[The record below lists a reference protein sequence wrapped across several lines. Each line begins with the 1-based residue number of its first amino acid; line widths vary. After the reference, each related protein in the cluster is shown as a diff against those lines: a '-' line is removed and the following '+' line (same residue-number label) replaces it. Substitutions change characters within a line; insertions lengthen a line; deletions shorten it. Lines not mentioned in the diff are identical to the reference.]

1 MDKLWYKKPA
11 SIWQQALPIGNG
23 HTGVMIYGG
32 KRKEKLS
39 FNDGTLW
46 SGYPKDQ
53 TNPDSLKFLN
63 KVRELIFA
71 GKNSEALTMTEEKL
85 CGAYSE
91 AFMPLGD
98 LKLKFS
104 NKFFK
109 GYKRELDLSNAI
121 HTISFGKTK
130 RETFASYPNQVVA
143 YRVTGKWRFS
153 MKLTAG
159 SKLRSAVM
167 IDNALNLLGNAPD
180 YVAPN
185 YLRKET
191 KPVRYDEGKGMSFC
205 LRVEVVSD
213 GKIIY
218 RKRSIKI
225 RRAKAV
231 TLFITTATGFAG
243 YDKMPETGREAP
255 LRQCKETL
263 LKLNREY
270 AVLRARH
277 LADYRAIYGRQKLSL
292 SENDDSPTADLVKL
306 AKEGEV
312 KTALVELFYNYGKYM
327 TIAGSRKGGQAL
339 NLQGIWNKS
348 VRPPWSSNYT
358 TNINAQMNYWGTTAA
373 NLAECMEPYINLVYE
388 IMLAGRKTAAINYGC
403 KGFACNHNVDIWR
416 KTAPVQGAP
425 AYMYAPLCGAWLGNE
440 IYEHYLNGGLEL
452 YKDKIYEVV
461 KETAAFLND
470 YLIEHDGFFVTCPSA
485 SPEADFISGGKQCNL
500 DYASTFEM
508 SVAGQAIDNYLSI
521 MPDGELA
528 AQLNTKLEKLYPF
541 QEGSTGIL
549 EWHKDYPIVEKGHR
563 HFSPLYGFYPGRV
576 IKYYENREE
585 TGWVKKL
592 LEYRMANSG
601 QHIGWSAAW
610 AICLAG
616 RLHDGEKA
624 MEVIN
629 GTLSHA
635 VFMNLFGVHPPL
647 LFQIDGNFG
656 FIAGINEMLAYT
668 ENGIIELL
676 PALPEKWH
684 NGEVK
689 GMMVRGA
696 EISFCWSDGKVTS
709 IASSKPIKVM
719 KTAAVAGC
727 KVGGNVE
734 LVEV

>member
-11 SIWQQALPIGNG
+11 RIWQQALPIGNG

-53 TNPDSLKFLN
+53 TNPESLKFLN

-71 GKNSEALTMTEEKL
+71 GKNSEALTMTEKKL

-109 GYKRELDLSNAI
+109 GYKRELDLLKAI
-121 HTISFGKTK
+121 HTVSFGKTK
-130 RETFASYPNQVVA
+130 RETFASFPNKAVA
-143 YRVTGKWRFS
+143 IRITGKWRFS
-153 MKLTAG
+153 MKLSAA
-159 SKLRSAVM
+159 SKLKSEV
-167 IDNALNLLGNAPD
+167 IVDKALNLLGNAPD
-180 YVAPN
+180 YAAPN
-185 YLRKET
+185 YLRTEKY
-191 KPVRYDEGKGMSFC
+191 PVRYNEGKGMSFC
-205 LRVEVVSD
+205 LRAEIVSD

-218 RKRSIKI
+218 RKKSVKIK
-225 RRAKAV
+225 RAKAV
-231 TLFITTATGFAG
+231 TLFMTTSTGFAG
-243 YDKMPETGREAP
+243 FDKMPVTDRNVS
-255 LRQCKETL
+255 LNQCKENL
-263 LKLNREY
+263 SKLNREY
-270 AVLRARH
+270 EVVKARH
-277 LADYRAIYGRQKLSL
+277 IADYRTIWSKHKLSL
-292 SENDDSPTADLVKL
+292 GEESGLPTDELVAC
-306 AKEGEV
+306 AKKGEV

-358 TNINAQMNYWGTTAA
+358 TNINAQMNYWGTTTS
-373 NLAECMEPYINLVYE
+373 NLADCIEPYINLVYE

-440 IYEHYLNGGLEL
+440 LFEHYKNGGLEQ
-452 YKDKIYEVV
+452 YRDKILEIVR
-461 KETAAFLND
+461 ESAAFLND
-470 YLIEHDGFFVTCPSA
+470 YLIEHDGYYVTCPSA
-485 SPEADFISGGKQCNL
+485 SPEADFFNEGKRCNL

-508 SVAGQAIDNYLSI
+508 SVTRQAIDNYLSI

-528 AQLNTKLEKLYPF
+528 AELKTKLGKLYPF

-549 EWHKDYPIVEKGHR
+549 EWHKDFPIEDKGHR

-656 FIAGINEMLAYT
+656 FVAGINEMLVYT
-668 ENGIIELL
+668 ENGILELL

-684 NGEVK
+684 TGEIK

-696 EISFCWSDGKVTS
+696 EICFSWSDGKVTL
-709 IASSKPIKVM
+709 ITSSKPVKIM
-719 KTAAVAGC
+719 KTTAVAGC
-727 KVGGNVE
+727 KAGGHVE
-734 LVEV
+734 FV